1 LPRYAGFDCEGAGV
15 PVNILLLLIVSLAWA
30 SDYLFIGWADR
41 ALPPLAVGAAMSA
54 IAAVAL
60 MLVVGLALRR
70 PLLPTLRAAPLVP
83 LVLGAT
89 AVALPRFC
97 TVYAERSITADIAA
111 LTGTTVPI
119 VTLLV
124 TIFITRETAY
134 SHLRIL
140 GILVA
145 LLGLVVFVGLA
156 DGQGDANGATT
167 LDAMLVMMAGGVA
180 FVFSGLYSAAKAAAL
195 DKAVLTAWVMA
206 VGALLLGIPA
216 LLLEAEG
223 LALPSAAALGSLA
236 ASGLVS
242 MALAYLLY
250 FILIERAGAG
260 FAALYA
266 YLIPPLGLLVGVLV
280 LGEPLTLEHLAGL
293 ALVLCGLWMI
303 TRPATPRAAA
313 SGATLG

>member
-1 LPRYAGFDCEGAGV
+1 V
-15 PVNILLLLIVSLAWA
+15 PTNFLLLLIVSLAWA

-41 ALPPLAVGAAMSA
+41 ALPPLAVGATMAS
-54 IAAVAL
+54 IAALAL
-60 MLVVGLALRR
+60 MLVVRLVLRR
-70 PLLPTLRAAPLVP
+70 PLLPMLRAAPLAP

-97 TVYAERSITADIAA
+97 TVYAEESITPDIAA
-111 LTGTTVPI
+111 LTGTSVPI
-119 VTLLV
+119 LTLLATMFV
-124 TIFITRETAY
+124 TRETAY

-145 LLGLVVFVGLA
+145 LLGLVVFVGLG
-156 DGQGDANGATT
+156 DGRSEATGTTT
-167 LDAMLVMMAGGVA
+167 LAGMLVMMAGGLA

-206 VGALLLGIPA
+206 VGALLLAVPA
-216 LLLEAEG
+216 LLLEAES
-223 LALPSAAALGSLA
+223 LAMPSAAALGSLA

-250 FILIERAGAG
+250 FVLIERAGAG

-266 YLIPPLGLLVGVLV
+266 YLIPPLGLLLGVLV
-280 LGEPLTLEHLAGL
+280 LGQPLTLEHLGGL

-303 TRPATPRAAA
+303 TRPAAPRAAA
-313 SGATLG
+313 SGASLG